1 MFSQF
6 SIMIIV
12 VVIVSLF
19 ARAGEARAVFELTQD
34 ANQKR
39 AEQGSKYLLG
49 VGKADITGPVVE
61 LNLAGYADLE
71 QSGTGVRQRIYSRA
85 FIVGDVNNP
94 NDRFVYLVLDTQTG
108 DTAIRNGILEG
119 IAALGNEYSVFNKNN
134 VAVTGT
140 HSHSGP
146 GAYFNYL
153 LPQITS
159 LGFSSESYQAIVD
172 GAVLSVKRAHE
183 SLTTGYLD
191 VGTTEVED
199 ANINRSLYAYLAN
212 PAEERAQYS
221 DSTDKTLTL
230 LRFQRESD
238 GKSMGVLTWYAVH
251 PTSMLGN
258 NTHVTGDNK
267 GLAAYLFEKEM
278 ENSDLAADGFVAG
291 FSQANLGDT
300 TPNILGAY
308 CDDGSGEMCDF
319 ETSTCADGL
328 SQSCRGRGPLFYKLD
343 LGVSSCYEIGRRQ
356 YAGAKSVFVCT
367 PSKKKYD

>member
-183 SLTTGYLD
+183 SLTT
-191 VGTTEVED
+191 V
-199 ANINRSLYAYLAN
+199 
-212 PAEERAQYS
+212 
-221 DSTDKTLTL
+221 
-230 LRFQRESD
+230 RF
-238 GKSMGVLTWYAVH
+238 
-251 PTSMLGN
+251 
-258 NTHVTGDNK
+258 
-267 GLAAYLFEKEM
+267 F
-278 ENSDLAADGFVAG
+278 
-291 FSQANLGDT
+291 
-300 TPNILGAY
+300 
-308 CDDGSGEMCDF
+308 
-319 ETSTCADGL
+319 
-328 SQSCRGRGPLFYKLD
+328 
-343 LGVSSCYEIGRRQ
+343 
-356 YAGAKSVFVCT
+356 
-367 PSKKKYD
+367 